1 MTSSSDHRAS
11 SRPATPSRTLARLLG
26 DWAATLLP
34 FLLFPLLIL
43 PLAAQTSAP
52 SLSIS
57 PSTALTGQRI
67 TVVGRG
73 FAPRQNGVIAVD
85 IHSAGLPTFRADK
98 SGSFS
103 VAFAL
108 PSSIRP
114 GSHQIDAIGSAP
126 RNSLKGSRSSSGV
139 VLASSTLIVG
149 MPASTSPSASQPP
162 STTPAPTPAA
172 TAAATPKSTP
182 LPSATV
188 TPTAPAT
195 PAPSA
200 PQPVGHVRAAFY
212 YPWFPET
219 WTVAGSHVFY
229 MPDLGYY
236 DSRVQ
241 STIDAQIRAMDYAKI
256 QVAIVSWWG
265 STSPYDGRVRLLL
278 DRIAALG
285 SPLRVAFYYE
295 KEGFGNPSQAQI
307 SADLSYL
314 QATYGA
320 HPSTRRPLTVFVY
333 NADDTTC
340 AVADKW
346 KAANV
351 VGAYIDLKVF
361 SGYASCASQPQGWHQ
376 YGPASREQNIGTAFA
391 ISPGFWRA
399 DEGTAR
405 LARDAATF
413 NANVR
418 DMVASGKPWQLVT
431 TFNEWGEGTAVEG
444 AAEWKSASGFGAYL
458 DALHR
463 DGLSP

>member
-1 MTSSSDHRAS
+1 MTSAS
-11 SRPATPSRTLARLLG
+11 GHPRSTWPATPSRTLPRLVG

-34 FLLFPLLIL
+34 FLLFPLVIL
-43 PLAAQTSAP
+43 PLAAQTSSP

-57 PSTALTGQRI
+57 PHTAQAGQRL

-73 FAPRQNGVIAVD
+73 FAPRQGGVIAMD
-85 IHSAGLPTFRADK
+85 MHSAGLPAFRSDR

-103 VAFAL
+103 VAFVL
-108 PSSIRP
+108 STSIP
-114 GSHQIDAIGSAP
+114 AGSHRIEAIGSAP
-126 RNSLKGSRSSSGV
+126 RSALKGARSSSGV
-139 VLASSTLIVG
+139 VLASATIIVG
-149 MPASTSPSASQPP
+149 MPASASPSASKPP
-162 STTPAPTPAA
+162 AGTPTPTSIA
-172 TAAATPKSTP
+172 TPTATPKSTAQP
-182 LPSATV
+182 AATV
-188 TPTAPAT
+188 APTPSAT

-200 PQPVGHVRAAFY
+200 FQPGSPVRAAFY

-219 WTVAGSHVFY
+219 WTVNGSHVSY
-229 MPDLGYY
+229 TPDLGYY

-241 STIDAQIRAMDYAKI
+241 ATIDSQIRAMDYAKI

-265 STSPYDGRVRLLL
+265 STSPYDGRVHLLL

-314 QATYGA
+314 QSTYGA

-351 VGAYIDLKVF
+351 VGAYVDLKVF
-361 SGYASCASQPQGWHQ
+361 SGYASCAAQPQGWHQ
-376 YGPASREQNIGTAFA
+376 YGPASREQNIGSAFA

-399 DEGTAR
+399 DEGAAR
-405 LARDAATF
+405 LARDVATF

-418 DMVASGKPWQLVT
+418 DMVASGKTWQLVT

-444 AAEWKSASGFGAYL
+444 AAEWRTPSGFGAYL
-458 DALHR
+458 DALHW